1 MTTTKRKREVLP
13 RKAEELEDLAA
24 YYDTHDTSG
33 EMEAGQWVDP
43 RPMKT
48 TSLRLPAEVVD
59 ALKTLA
65 QSRGV
70 RYTALVREI
79 VEQAVHGAWLSES
92 EELAE
97 INERLARIEA
107 VVTGQAEETP
117 SRHQRRASTSVSST
131 PVAGRTKA
139 RRSGT
144 EGVAAR

>member
-1 MTTTKRKREVLP
+1 
-13 RKAEELEDLAA
+13 
-24 YYDTHDTSG
+24 
-33 EMEAGQWVDP
+33 
-43 RPMKT
+43 MKT

-59 ALKTLA
+59 ALKALA

-117 SRHQRRASTSVSST
+117 PRHQRRVSTSVSTT
-131 PVAGRTKA
+131 PVASRIKT
-139 RRSGT
+139 RRSGA